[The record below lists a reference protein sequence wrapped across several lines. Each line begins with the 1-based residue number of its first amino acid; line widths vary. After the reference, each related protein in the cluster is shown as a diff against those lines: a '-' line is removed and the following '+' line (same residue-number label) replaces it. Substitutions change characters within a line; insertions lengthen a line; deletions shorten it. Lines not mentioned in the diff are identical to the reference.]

1 LDAIETRLAKLAWE
15 QSSEDDLLTVRAV
28 AGMETA

>member
-1 LDAIETRLAKLAWE
+1 LDAIETRLAKLAWD
-15 QSSEDDLLTVRAV
+15 QLGGDLLTVRAV